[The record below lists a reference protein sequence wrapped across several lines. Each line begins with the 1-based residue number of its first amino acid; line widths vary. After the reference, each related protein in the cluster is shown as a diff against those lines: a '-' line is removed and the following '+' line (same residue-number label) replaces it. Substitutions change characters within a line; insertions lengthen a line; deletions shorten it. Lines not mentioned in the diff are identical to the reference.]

1 MSKNKKWSSV
11 DGIQLLN
18 TCIEWTISSVL
29 SKKGSLCEMLMYKG
43 MTPLDAINVLKG
55 PLRFIEVV
63 NIVMF
68 LSLILTANVATPP
81 PMSSP
86 ILIVPGFFTASTS
99 SIEKSRPAP
108 FVDNHRFFSLPLRSK
123 QSLQS
128 SNDFCDFTLLM
139 RHS

>member
-1 MSKNKKWSSV
+1 MSKSKKWSSV

-29 SKKGSLCEMLMYKG
+29 SKKGSLCEMLIYK
-43 MTPLDAINVLKG
+43 
-55 PLRFIEVV
+55 
-63 NIVMF
+63 
-68 LSLILTANVATPP
+68 ANVATPP

-108 FVDNHRFFSLPLRSK
+108 FVDNQRLFSLPLRSK